1 VLLKQG
7 ENWKLIKDSEKGRYC
22 YLIRINDWAIE
33 LEENEFN
40 SLYKLLKKI
49 KKEME
54 IIQKDLME
62 EELINLELE
71 YLPWYAE
78 LEGTKFEWSLR
89 FVFES
94 IQETR
99 SFEMYWPIQIAEN
112 LSFEIIKMWE
122 SMH

>member
-1 VLLKQG
+1 MVSKQG
-7 ENWKLIKDSEKGRYC
+7 DNWRLIKDSEKGKYC
-22 YLIRINDWAIE
+22 YLISINNWAIE

-40 SLYKLLKKI
+40 SLYFLLKKI
-49 KKEME
+49 NKEMH
-54 IIQKDLME
+54 IIYGDLME
-62 EELINLELE
+62 EELITLELE
-71 YLPWYAE
+71 NSPWYAE

-99 SFEMYWPIQIAEN
+99 SFEMYWPIPIAEN

-122 SMH
+122 SLH

>member
-1 VLLKQG
+1 MLLKQG

-49 KKEME
+49 KKEMQ

-71 YLPWYAE
+71 NLPWYAE

-94 IQETR
+94 IQGTR
-99 SFEMYWPIQIAEN
+99 SFEMYWPIPIAEN

>member
-1 VLLKQG
+1 MLLKQG

-22 YLIRINDWAIE
+22 YLLRINNWAIE

>member
-1 VLLKQG
+1 MFLKQG

-49 KKEME
+49 KKEMQ

-71 YLPWYAE
+71 NLPWYAE

-94 IQETR
+94 IQDTR

>member
-1 VLLKQG
+1 MLPKEG
-7 ENWKLIKDSEKGRYC
+7 CNWRLVKDSKKGRYC
-22 YLIRINDWAIE
+22 YLISANNWAIE

-40 SLYKLLKKI
+40 SLYHLLKKI
-49 KKEME
+49 NRE
-54 IIQKDLME
+54 IQTIKDNLME

-71 YLPWYAE
+71 ITPWYVE
-78 LEGTKFEWSLR
+78 LEGTKYEWSLR

-122 SMH
+122 SMY

>member
-1 VLLKQG
+1 MVSKQG
-7 ENWKLIKDSEKGRYC
+7 DNWRLIKDSEKGKYC
-22 YLIRINDWAIE
+22 YLISINNWAIE

-40 SLYKLLKKI
+40 SLYFLLKKI
-49 KKEME
+49 NKEMH
-54 IIQKDLME
+54 IIYGDLME
-62 EELINLELE
+62 EELITLELE
-71 YLPWYAE
+71 NSPWYAE

-99 SFEMYWPIQIAEN
+99 SFEMYWPIPIAEN

>member
-1 VLLKQG
+1 MLLKQG

-49 KKEME
+49 KKEMQ

-71 YLPWYAE
+71 NLPWYAE

-94 IQETR
+94 IQGTR
-99 SFEMYWPIQIAEN
+99 SFEMYWPIPIAKN

>member
-1 VLLKQG
+1 MFLKQG

-49 KKEME
+49 KKEMQ

-71 YLPWYAE
+71 NLPWYAE

-94 IQETR
+94 IQDTR

-112 LSFEIIKMWE
+112 LYFEIIKMWE

>member
-1 VLLKQG
+1 MLLKEG
-7 ENWKLIKDSEKGRYC
+7 KNWRLIRDSEKGRYC

-49 KKEME
+49 KKEMQ

-71 YLPWYAE
+71 NLPWYAE

>member
-1 VLLKQG
+1 MLLKKG

-40 SLYKLLKKI
+40 SLYKLVKKI
-49 KKEME
+49 KKEMQ

-71 YLPWYAE
+71 NLPWYAE

-94 IQETR
+94 IQDTR

>member
-49 KKEME
+49 KKEMQ

-71 YLPWYAE
+71 NLPWYAE

-94 IQETR
+94 IQDTR
-99 SFEMYWPIQIAEN
+99 SFEMYWPIQIAKN

>member
-1 VLLKQG
+1 MLLKQG

-49 KKEME
+49 KKEMQ

-71 YLPWYAE
+71 NLPWYAE

-94 IQETR
+94 IQDTR

>member
-1 VLLKQG
+1 MLLKQG

-49 KKEME
+49 KKEMQ

-62 EELINLELE
+62 EDLINLELE
-71 YLPWYAE
+71 NLPWYAE

-94 IQETR
+94 IQDTR

>member
-1 VLLKQG
+1 MLLKQG

-49 KKEME
+49 KKEMQ

-71 YLPWYAE
+71 NLPWYAE

-94 IQETR
+94 TQETR
-99 SFEMYWPIQIAEN
+99 SFEMYWPIPIAEN

-122 SMH
+122 SMY

>member
-1 VLLKQG
+1 MFLKQG

-49 KKEME
+49 KKEMQ

-71 YLPWYAE
+71 SLPWYAE

-94 IQETR
+94 IQDTR